1 MGEEGGCLG
10 ATRLNRN
17 QQSFLAAV
25 ALMEGGDSLRLH
37 SGPGPGAG
45 TGAQAEG
52 WGGRGGGA
60 SRPSLEMHYSYLA
73 LTGLVIILNHYR
85 VWSPNF

>member
-25 ALMEGGDSLRLH
+25 ASMEGGDSLRLH
-37 SGPGPGAG
+37 SGLGPGAG

-52 WGGRGGGA
+52 WGVGGRRQPPKPGDA
-60 SRPSLEMHYSYLA
+60 LFIPRPHRIGYYPEPL
-73 LTGLVIILNHYR
+73 
-85 VWSPNF
+85 